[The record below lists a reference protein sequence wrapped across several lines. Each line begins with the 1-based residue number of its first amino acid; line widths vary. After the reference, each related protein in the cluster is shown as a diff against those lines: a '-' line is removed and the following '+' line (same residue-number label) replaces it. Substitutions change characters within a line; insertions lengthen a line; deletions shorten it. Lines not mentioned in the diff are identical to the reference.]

1 MSDEVQKLSALPGV
15 TKIQINLHA
24 ALLSLMAATL
34 SVGGLGSGFGDG
46 AANPSAITPCSL
58 AIFAQNPYEASWNR
72 PTGVFGAAAMT
83 RPMQPLPLRLSWRIA
98 PIAKN
103 NGDEARQCIPDSY
116 ALICRFFPR
125 SILLILL
132 GGCYH

>member
-1 MSDEVQKLSALPGV
+1 MTARTRERVKTTPEKGPR
-15 TKIQINLHA
+15 A
-24 ALLSLMAATL
+24 AAPNEP
-34 SVGGLGSGFGDG
+34 VVH
-46 AANPSAITPCSL
+46 
-58 AIFAQNPYEASWNR
+58 
-72 PTGVFGAAAMT
+72 VFGAAAMT